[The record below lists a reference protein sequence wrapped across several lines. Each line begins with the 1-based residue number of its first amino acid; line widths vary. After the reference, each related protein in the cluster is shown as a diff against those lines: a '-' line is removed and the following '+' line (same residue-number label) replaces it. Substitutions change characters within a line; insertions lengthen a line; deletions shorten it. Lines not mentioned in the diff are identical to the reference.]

1 MSEHDIAAQW
11 LEKAAVDLQSADAL
25 FSVGIAAN
33 ACYFA
38 QQAGEKALKSYLSLM
53 VDEIPKTHNMGQ
65 LCKQCMETDASFS
78 EILRISSE
86 LTDFATTTRY
96 PGSPDYTK
104 DDAED
109 AIQKAGRIFVFT
121 QEHIEMIEQVLER
134 GFDDEPEQSGPTMR
148 MSF

>member
-11 LEKAAVDLQSADAL
+11 LEKAAIDLQSADAL
-25 FSVGIAAN
+25 LSVGIAAN

-38 QQAGEKALKSYLSLM
+38 QQAGEKALKSYLSLT
-53 VDEIPKTHNMGQ
+53 VEEIPRTHNLEH
-65 LCKQCMETDASFS
+65 LCKQCMETDTSFS

-104 DDAED
+104 EDAED
-109 AIQKAGRIFVFT
+109 AIQKAGRIFVFV
-121 QEHIEMIEQVLER
+121 QEHIEMLEQDMEQ
-134 GFDDEPEQSGPTMR
+134 GFDEEPEQSGPTMR